1 MIVYHSS
8 YTIVDKPDVLHS
20 RDALDFGKGFYVT
33 LLREQA
39 VTYAERFKLRGK
51 KAFLN
56 TYELND
62 DWKNGN
68 VKVFNEYD
76 SEWLDFITANRKM
89 QQVEIFDAIEGG
101 VANDKI
107 FRTVELY
114 FAGDISK
121 DEALKRL
128 KFEKP
133 NHQICFLCQQMINE
147 NLKYLKAEEM

>member
-62 DWKNGN
+62 DWKNEN

-89 QQVEIFDAIEGG
+89 QQVEKFDAIEGG

-128 KFEKP
+128 KFERP
-133 NHQICFLCQQMINE
+133 NHQICFLSQQMIDK
-147 NLKYLKAEEM
+147 NLIYLKSEGM

>member
-39 VTYAERFKLRGK
+39 E
-51 KAFLN
+51 
-56 TYELND
+56 
-62 DWKNGN
+62 N

-76 SEWLDFITANRKM
+76 SEWLDFITANREM
-89 QQVEIFDAIEGG
+89 QQVEKFDAIEGG

-128 KFEKP
+128 KFERP
-133 NHQICFLCQQMINE
+133 NHQICFLNQQMIDK
-147 NLKYLKAEEM
+147 NLIYLKSEGM